1 MGKHGRLRL
10 HFLFLSRKK
19 VPYGSVVGKMAN
31 VTFRFLV
38 WAAEP
43 TVTTFA
49 TILRDGTQW
58 SKAIRGE
65 RVLPVGSGSERKHR
79 EQCLIRV
86 KN

>member
-1 MGKHGRLRL
+1 MGKLGRLRL
-10 HFLFLSRKK
+10 RFLFLNRKK
-19 VPYGSVVGKMAN
+19 VPYGSVVGLRVN

-43 TVTTFA
+43 MVTTSA
-49 TILRDGTQW
+49 TALRDGTHW
-58 SKAIRGE
+58 SKALRGE

-79 EQCLIRV
+79 ERCLIRV